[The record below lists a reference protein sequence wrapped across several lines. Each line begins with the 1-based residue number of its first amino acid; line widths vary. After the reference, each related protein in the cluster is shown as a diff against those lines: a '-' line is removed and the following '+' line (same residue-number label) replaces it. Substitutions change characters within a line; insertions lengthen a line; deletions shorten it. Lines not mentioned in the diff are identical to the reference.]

1 MQNLKLIPILFLIS
15 SSTYSNDEQNFLERI
30 GTRIGN
36 FTYSLLNKEVDLEP
50 RSRNEVLNLGCDEKN
65 QVVKDVEVIIEK
77 VTDRFLFE
85 PGEKFSEYRDRNN
98 QLLIAQDQ
106 DSHIKLKYIYCLD
119 IAENPVSD
127 ISLSRIFTKEME
139 EHQVESVRL
148 IRADG
153 NSDLNLFQKKD
164 YRDSA
169 NAPSE

>member
-1 MQNLKLIPILFLIS
+1 MQNLKLIAILFLIS
-15 SSTYSNDEQNFLERI
+15 SSAYSNDEQNFLERI

-50 RSRNEVLNLGCDEKN
+50 RSRSEVLNLGCDEKR

-85 PGEKFSEYRDRNN
+85 PGEKFNEYRDRNN
-98 QLLIAQDQ
+98 QLLIAQDL

-119 IAENPVSD
+119 IGVSPVTD
-127 ISLSRIFTKEME
+127 ISLSRIFNKEME

-148 IRADG
+148 IKADG
-153 NSDLNLFQKKD
+153 NSDLNLI
-164 YRDSA
+164 
-169 NAPSE
+169 